1 MAWSGTAGFSHVSV
15 KQRRLQSRMSLWN
28 FTLALRSS
36 SLFSSDWTLA
46 SRMLG
51 RGVRCARALS
61 LFLTPARFPLG
72 RRRFPCIFFFLHSS
86 TRKKLVLIKLKLIIN
101 GSFYKCEEGWEKHG
115 GKCYYFSIS
124 QLSWKQ
130 SRVDCRA
137 KGGDLVKIDSREE
150 QLMKEGEDKFWI
162 GLTDSAVEGRW
173 LWVDGSLLK
182 FWAGK
187 EPNNVTEGDPDGE
200 DCVRMG
206 EEFENKDLKCWFDQ
220 SCLKPQRSICEKFT
234 MLNTRVE

>member
-72 RRRFPCIFFFLHSS
+72 RRRFPLFSLEISLGQ
-86 TRKKLVLIKLKLIIN
+86 L
-101 GSFYKCEEGWEKHG
+101 GSG
-115 GKCYYFSIS
+115 
-124 QLSWKQ
+124 
-130 SRVDCRA
+130 
-137 KGGDLVKIDSREE
+137 VK
-150 QLMKEGEDKFWI
+150 
-162 GLTDSAVEGRW
+162 
-173 LWVDGSLLK
+173 
-182 FWAGK
+182 
-187 EPNNVTEGDPDGE
+187 N
-200 DCVRMG
+200 
-206 EEFENKDLKCWFDQ
+206 FEL
-220 SCLKPQRSICEKFT
+220 
-234 MLNTRVE
+234 